1 MDLIITV
8 CANAAGEVCPVWPG
22 KPSGAH
28 WGVADPA
35 AAKGS
40 DFEKL
45 SCFQICFEQMKE
57 RITSFLTGLEAGEEA
72 KEFASKIEQ
81 MFLDRQS

>member
-8 CANAAGEVCPVWPG
+8 CATAAGEVYPVWPG
-22 KPSGAH
+22 KPLAARS
-28 WGVADPA
+28 GVADPA

-45 SCFQICFEQMKE
+45 RCLQICFEQMKE
-57 RITSFLTGLEAGEEA
+57 RITSFLTALEAGEDA
-72 KEFASKIEQ
+72 KKFASKVEQ
-81 MFLDRQS
+81 MFPDR